1 MIGDYPRGVYA
12 PGVRWWR
19 RGGTGRPANSAQ
31 LPQLLAWKHGSPLGE
46 IVVDEQSSLSLSA
59 MYRAVSLIAGLLG
72 ASPLNS
78 WRATDAGRERVS
90 SIFDQPDGPDDL
102 TPFEWKEHLITH
114 LVLHGDGYALKLRND
129 AGGLA
134 RMPLLH
140 PLTVTK
146 QKPTAEQV
154 RRGTVPKGGTWFW
167 TALADGRYVR
177 LDGDDVWHVPGP
189 AGGGLIERARA
200 SVGASLAG
208 DRAAQRMFTHGAMI
222 SGLATPED
230 DDVGDI
236 IDDVPE
242 IRRQIDDAVAGPDRA
257 GGIAVLA
264 RRLKFTPWTMT
275 AADAQFLQQ
284 RQFQI
289 EEISRWTGVPPHAL
303 MQTEKQTSWGTG
315 VESQDRGMARTVLNT
330 WATRIEQR
338 GSRLLQQPRWIE
350 FDFSKLERPSPD
362 VERDMIRS
370 DWNDGLVTL
379 NEARARMGLAPLPDG
394 DVLKGA
400 AAPEG
405 GPDADP
411 TAE

>member
-1 MIGDYPRGVYA
+1 
-12 PGVRWWR
+12 
-19 RGGTGRPANSAQ
+19 
-31 LPQLLAWKHGSPLGE
+31 
-46 IVVDEQSSLSLSA
+46 

-257 GGIAVLA
+257 GKIAVIA